1 MFRTSLC
8 AFLAPA
14 VVSAMA
20 FPWAGPEPTLTMPEA
35 DGWSPAPTM
44 APEANIMEMF
54 KRSAGDNTCG
64 YINGISTS
72 SLTCNDNAYV
82 CATNTYYG
90 VHGCCDPSSLAA
102 CSIPTTCIPSSLLAA
117 SCTDNSC
124 STNDY
129 IAKCTDSAAP
139 YCYQWRYVYSTAT
152 VMTEFGCAASAFTI
166 SVQRTFNGEN
176 SAAATSSQAVIPIST
191 AYVTLAP
198 SSTAASSAGSS
209 SSSSGGSIAS
219 QSQSGT
225 SSPTPTPAEKSKTN
239 VGAIVGGVVGG
250 LVVIGAIIFGA
261 IFMILRNR
269 KNKTNQANVGAAQ
282 PPPMGPAPGVQEY
295 KPQPPQQQYPPQQP
309 YGQQPQ
315 AAPAGYYQPQQ
326 SQDVK
331 PGYGVQHQQLGTP
344 GQEIGGMTQPYSP
357 PMSPAP
363 QYSAPMHQGPPAGV
377 AEAGGTPIQNP
388 QMQQHTQ
395 AQHNVYEAP

>member
-1 MFRTSLC
+1 MFRSSLC

-20 FPWAGPEPTLTMPEA
+20 FPWAGPEPTLVTPAA
-35 DGWSPAPTM
+35 DNWSPAPTE
-44 APEANIMEMF
+44 APEVNLMEMF
-54 KRSAGDNTCG
+54 KRAAGDNTCG
-64 YINGISTS
+64 YISGISTS

-90 VHGCCDPSSLAA
+90 VHGCCDPNSLAA
-102 CSIPTTCIPSSLLAA
+102 CSIPTTCIPSSLMAV
-117 SCTDNSC
+117 SCTGNSC
-124 STNDY
+124 SNDDY
-129 IAKCTDSAAP
+129 IAKCTELAAP
-139 YCYQWRYVYSTAT
+139 YCYQWRYVYSTT

-166 SVQRTFNGEN
+166 SVQRTYDGEN
-176 SAAATSSQAVIPIST
+176 SDAATSSQAVIPIST
-191 AYVTLAP
+191 AYVTLTP
-198 SSTAASSAGSS
+198 STTATSSGD
-209 SSSSGGSIAS
+209 SSSSGGSAAS

-225 SSPTPTPAEKSKTN
+225 SSPTVAAVSKSKTN
-239 VGAIVGGVVGG
+239 IGAIVGGVVGG

-269 KNKTNQANVGAAQ
+269 KNKTNQVNTGAAQ
-282 PPPMGPAPGVQEY
+282 PPAMGPAPGVQEY
-295 KPQPPQQQYPPQQP
+295 KPQPPQQFPPQQP

-315 AAPAGYYQPQQ
+315 AAAGFYQPQQ

-331 PGYGVQHQQLGTP
+331 PGYGMQYKP
-344 GQEIGGMTQPYSP
+344 NQEIGGIAQPYSP

-377 AEAGGTPIQNP
+377 AEAGGTPIQSP
-388 QMQQHTQ
+388 LVQQQQQQQQHPHPQ
-395 AQHNVYEAP
+395 QNVYEAP